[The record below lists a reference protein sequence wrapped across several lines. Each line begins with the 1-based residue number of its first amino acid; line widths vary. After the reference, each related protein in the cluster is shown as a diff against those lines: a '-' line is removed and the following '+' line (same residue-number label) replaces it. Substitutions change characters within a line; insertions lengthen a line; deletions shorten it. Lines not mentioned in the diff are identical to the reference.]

1 MGVRPAWLRAPL
13 AAVFSATGVA
23 KDLLFL
29 FCGPLALFWFF
40 NGAIYVGNAS
50 CNNLKHPFVSTVV
63 NWGRNTLG
71 IVPTVTLFA
80 GWYGPAGVLIGR
92 EVGGAVFAAISYIW
106 VKFFI
111 TDRLESTAAAE
122 AAPAAPAAPAAEP
135 TKESKW
141 KRLHWSSAHHHFH
154 YQSFQACEGDD
165 CDHECD
171 HDNCAVRPRSATTQW

>member
-1 MGVRPAWLRAPL
+1 MLFTLCYVVAVSGLLFLLRAPL

-71 IVPTVTLFA
+71 IVPTVRHA
-80 GWYGPAGVLIGR
+80 DYIGSWLDVMR
-92 EVGGAVFAAISYIW
+92 EDSRAI
-106 VKFFI
+106 V
-111 TDRLESTAAAE
+111 R
-122 AAPAAPAAPAAEP
+122 AAPRHEALGRSVILTSLDEHIHLDILPAEVTRRGP
-135 TKESKW
+135 
-141 KRLHWSSAHHHFH
+141 
-154 YQSFQACEGDD
+154 
-165 CDHECD
+165 
-171 HDNCAVRPRSATTQW
+171 SAT